1 MWCRDFVLCL
11 KFCFP
16 FCIQETRQEQLAH
29 IQEDPAVPPSLLAT
43 IQGPPATEEAAAGES
58 GSGASAGGG
67 GGVESGG
74 SDDQK
79 ERASQRAPSGSTQKA
94 GAESQMS
101 EDTKKFLA
109 FAETHRTVLNQVP

>member
-1 MWCRDFVLCL
+1 MSYRNFVLCL
-11 KFCFP
+11 NFCFP

-43 IQGPPATEEAAAGES
+43 IQGPPPTEEAAGES
-58 GSGASAGGG
+58 GSGAAE

-79 ERASQRAPSGSTQKA
+79 ERASQRTPSGSTQKA

>member
-1 MWCRDFVLCL
+1 MDCL
-11 KFCFP
+11 RSLFEMLF
-16 FCIQETRQEQLAH
+16 FFLFQETRQEQLAH

-43 IQGPPATEEAAAGES
+43 IQGPPPNEEAGES
-58 GSGASAGGG
+58 GSAAAV
-67 GGVESGG
+67 GVESGG

-79 ERASQRAPSGSTQKA
+79 ERAPQRTPSGSTQKA

>member
-1 MWCRDFVLCL
+1 M
-11 KFCFP
+11 
-16 FCIQETRQEQLAH
+16 AH

-43 IQGPPATEEAAAGES
+43 IQGPPPTEEAAGES
-58 GSGASAGGG
+58 GSGAAE

-79 ERASQRAPSGSTQKA
+79 ERASQRTPSGSTQKA

>member
-1 MWCRDFVLCL
+1 M
-11 KFCFP
+11 
-16 FCIQETRQEQLAH
+16 AH

-43 IQGPPATEEAAAGES
+43 IQGPPPTEEAAGES
-58 GSGASAGGG
+58 GAAAGGG
-67 GGVESGG
+67 SAVESGG

-79 ERASQRAPSGSTQKA
+79 ERASQRTPSGSTQKA

-109 FAETHRTVLNQVP
+109 FAETHRTVLNQVPLACSHFLAFAQIRTVTIWETHS

>member
-1 MWCRDFVLCL
+1 MCCRDFVLCL

-43 IQGPPATEEAAAGES
+43 IQGPPPTEEAAGAGES
-58 GSGASAGGG
+58 GAAAGGS
-67 GGVESGG
+67 VERGG
-74 SDDQK
+74 SDDRK
-79 ERASQRAPSGSTQKA
+79 ERASQRTPSGSTQKA

>member
-1 MWCRDFVLCL
+1 M
-11 KFCFP
+11 
-16 FCIQETRQEQLAH
+16 AH

-43 IQGPPATEEAAAGES
+43 IQGPPPTEEAGES
-58 GSGASAGGG
+58 GAAAGG

-79 ERASQRAPSGSTQKA
+79 ERASQRTPSGSTQKA

>member
-1 MWCRDFVLCL
+1 M
-11 KFCFP
+11 
-16 FCIQETRQEQLAH
+16 AH

-43 IQGPPATEEAAAGES
+43 IQGPPPTEEAAGES
-58 GSGASAGGG
+58 GSGAG

-79 ERASQRAPSGSTQKA
+79 ERASQRTPSGSTQKA

>member
-1 MWCRDFVLCL
+1 M
-11 KFCFP
+11 
-16 FCIQETRQEQLAH
+16 AH

-43 IQGPPATEEAAAGES
+43 IQGPPPTEEAAAGES
-58 GSGASAGGG
+58 GLGAG

-79 ERASQRAPSGSTQKA
+79 ERASQRTPSGSTQKA
-94 GAESQMS
+94 GVESQMS

>member
-1 MWCRDFVLCL
+1 M
-11 KFCFP
+11 
-16 FCIQETRQEQLAH
+16 AH

-43 IQGPPATEEAAAGES
+43 IQGPTPTEEAASGGES
-58 GSGASAGGG
+58 GSGAAAGGG
-67 GGVESGG
+67 GAESGG

-79 ERASQRAPSGSTQKA
+79 ERASQRTPSGSTQKA

>member
-1 MWCRDFVLCL
+1 MCYRDFVLCL

-43 IQGPPATEEAAAGES
+43 IQGPPPTEEAAGES
-58 GSGASAGGG
+58 GSGAAE

-79 ERASQRAPSGSTQKA
+79 ERASQRTPSGSTQKA

>member
-43 IQGPPATEEAAAGES
+43 IQGPPPTEEAAAGES
-58 GSGASAGGG
+58 GSGGGA
-67 GGVESGG
+67 ESGG